1 MAEFHRT
8 KKKKNT
14 HKKVRDFPT
23 SLFKLALDGF
33 IQPFIDLERDVIPR
47 QRVGYPNN

>member
-8 KKKKNT
+8 KKKNQ
-14 HKKVRDFPT
+14 KKKIRDFPT

-33 IQPFIDLERDVIPR
+33 IQPFIDLERDVFPR
-47 QRVGYPNN
+47 QRVSYPNN